1 MDVELYEKWVTRSF
15 RWVRSHKDQNL
26 PHHIQML
33 GIVDAEL
40 RGIRRHHLFDT
51 QGNPTEDD
59 HGILMLERY
68 QIKAHLWVLGAYEV
82 VRMIGQRLWEDDSL
96 AQDSSIEVVKETK
109 KLFERLRIPLA
120 KLEASKRHRKT
131 DYDVPYAGIGE
142 RGLGWKVSDDKII
155 YQEDLS
161 EQLFVMLSNMKPRVS
176 STAR

>member
-1 MDVELYEKWVTRSF
+1 MDIELYEKWVTRSF
-15 RWVRSHKDQNL
+15 RWVRSNKDQNL

-40 RGIRRHHLFDT
+40 RGIRRQHIFDAE
-51 QGNPTEDD
+51 GAPIEDE

-82 VRMIGQRLWEDDSL
+82 VRMIGQRLWEDGSL
-96 AQDSSIEVVKETK
+96 AQDPSIEVVKETK

-120 KLEASKRHRKT
+120 KLEASKRHKNT
-131 DYDVPYAGIGE
+131 DYDVPRAGVGK
-142 RGLGWKVSDDKII
+142 RGLGWQVSDDTII

-161 EQLFVMLSNMKPRVS
+161 EQLFVMFSKMAPRI
-176 STAR
+176 

>member
-1 MDVELYEKWVTRSF
+1 MDIELYEKWVTRSF
-15 RWVRSHKDQNL
+15 QWIRSNKDQNL

-40 RGIRRHHLFDT
+40 RGIRRQHIFDA
-51 QGNPTEDD
+51 QGVPIEDEY
-59 HGILMLERY
+59 GILMLERY

-96 AQDSSIEVVKETK
+96 AQDSSIEAVKETK

-120 KLEASKRHRKT
+120 KLEASKRHKKT
-131 DYDVPYAGIGE
+131 DYDVPYAGVGD
-142 RGLGWKVSDDKII
+142 RGLGWQVSDETII

-161 EQLFVMLSNMKPRVS
+161 EQLFVMFSKMAPRI
-176 STAR
+176 